1 MAKLLQNSLQGQQP
15 QTSLLGKRL
24 LNERSDAVDSALLQK
39 QLTSPLNLIQQIQNV
54 QSNNQTTINI
64 GSGNVNKTAFN
75 TEQMKYEGAIDQCT
89 EAEGQ
94 IKSVNKEDIDNDG
107 YDDDTPMQIR
117 LRNQIR
123 NNQSKH
129 QFRQVK
135 LELLKAIKSEKDLSK
150 TIIDAKPKRPHHNMG
165 GEMFRGSRYRGV
177 SKNKN
182 KWQMMIMIN

>member
-1 MAKLLQNSLQGQQP
+1 MKQDGQLEQCAD
-15 QTSLLGKRL
+15 Q
-24 LNERSDAVDSALLQK
+24 EA
-39 QLTSPLNLIQQIQNV
+39 
-54 QSNNQTTINI
+54 
-64 GSGNVNKTAFN
+64 
-75 TEQMKYEGAIDQCT
+75 QMKSTLNKDD
-89 EAEGQ
+89 AEGD
-94 IKSVNKEDIDNDG
+94 E

-150 TIIDAKPKRPHHNMG
+150 TVIDAKPKRPHHNMG
-165 GEMFRGSRYRGV
+165 TNMFRGSQYRGV

-182 KWQMMIMIN
+182 KWQVSIYNILF